1 MAQIKIPTPLRKFTN
16 NEGTIITDAK
26 TVGEAMSNIAG
37 VYPEL
42 GKQMIDENGKIKRFI
57 RIYLG
62 DEDIKTLNDEATAV
76 TKESVVS
83 IIPAIAGGIS
93 F

>member
-16 NEGTIITDAK
+16 NEGTIVTNAK
-26 TVGEAMSNIAG
+26 TVGEAMNIIAG
-37 VYPEL
+37 IYPEL
-42 GKQMIDENGKIKRFI
+42 AKQMIDKNGKIKRFI
-57 RIYLG
+57 RIYVG
-62 DEDIKTLNDEATAV
+62 DEDIKTLKDEATAV
-76 TKESVVS
+76 NKESVVS

>member
-1 MAQIKIPTPLRKFTN
+1 
-16 NEGTIITDAK
+16 
-26 TVGEAMSNIAG
+26 
-37 VYPEL
+37 
-42 GKQMIDENGKIKRFI
+42 MIDENGKIKRFI

-62 DEDIKTLNDEATAV
+62 DEDIKTLNDEATTV
-76 TKESVVS
+76 DKESVVS

>member
-1 MAQIKIPTPLRKFTN
+1 MAQIKIPTPLRQFTN
-16 NEGTIITDAK
+16 NEKTLITNAK
-26 TVGEAMSNIAG
+26 TVGEAMNNIAG
-37 VYPEL
+37 IYPEL
-42 GKQMIDENGKIKRFI
+42 GKQMIDANGKIKRFI

-62 DEDIKTLNDEATAV
+62 DEDIKTLKDEDTEV
-76 TKESVVS
+76 NKESVVS

>member
-16 NEGTIITDAK
+16 NEKTLITNAK
-26 TVGEAMSNIAG
+26 TVGEAMNNIAG

-76 TKESVVS
+76 NNESVVS